1 MQSRPKAPVCIRAE
15 DIVFQMKSSHDRLIR
30 LIALFKLLKATLLV
44 AVGMGAFKL
53 LHQDISSV
61 MEHWI
66 EALKLDPGNR
76 FIDTLLAKA
85 SNLNPAQIKELGLG
99 SLLYA
104 GLFLTEGIGLW
115 MLKRW
120 AEWLTI
126 IITSSL
132 VPIEIY
138 EILRHPSPGKVAVF
152 IINVGIVGY
161 LVYGIRTRPPV
172 S

>member
-1 MQSRPKAPVCIRAE
+1 
-15 DIVFQMKSSHDRLIR
+15 MKSSDDRLIR
-30 LIALFKLLKATLLV
+30 LIALFKMLKAALLV

-61 MEHWI
+61 IEHWI
-66 EALKLDPGNR
+66 EALKLDPANR
-76 FIDTLLAKA
+76 FVDTILAKA
-85 SNLNPAQIKELGLG
+85 SNVSPAQIKKLGMG
-99 SLLYA
+99 SFLYA

-115 MLKRW
+115 MIKRW

-138 EILRHPSPGKVAVF
+138 EMFRHPSPAKVAVL
-152 IINVGIVGY
+152 IINVAIVGY
-161 LVYGIRTRPPV
+161 LVYRIRTRHA
-172 S
+172 